1 MRRIYSAV
9 LLLCLGT
16 APVLLSTPAF
26 AADSGGSICGTFW
39 QDVNGDGIRQATEPP
54 MAGVDLDIGHA
65 TGVKTDNAG
74 HYCFTGLA
82 AGTYHLQANDLA
94 FLGGFDWTLP
104 GHDSK
109 VDWTNGTSGPITIA
123 GPNTHIENVDVGYQK
138 STDDLRPVQL
148 IIEINGEARYF
159 SDQTWVSTPF
169 HVGDTFTVY
178 GSVGIY
184 GNLPDQLAGTLTVPD
199 GLTVLGT
206 AGGMPSSV
214 TGPHEVSGQFTSRR
228 WPGDIEFLG
237 AVVRVDRPFQAGQLK
252 IQAAHGI
259 FDANP
264 NNNTLT
270 APLSAVAAPPVTST
284 TTPTHPTPTH
294 PTTTTTAVAVPTT
307 TSGHGGPTV
316 TQIALTKPLPYTGM
330 APLAL
335 IAAGIALVMA
345 GVGTFVLIRRRG
357 RATPTK

>member
-65 TGVKTDNAG
+65 VGTKTDSTG
-74 HYCFTGLA
+74 HYCFTGLS
-82 AGTYHLQANDLA
+82 AGTYTLQANDLA

-109 VDWTNGTSGPITIA
+109 VDWTNGTSAPITIA
-123 GPNTHIENVDVGYQK
+123 GPNTHIENFDVGYQK

-148 IIEINGEARYF
+148 IIEIDGEAKYA
-159 SDQTWVSTPF
+159 SDQNWATTPF
-169 HVGDTFTVY
+169 HVGDTFTIY

-184 GNLPDQLAGTLTVPD
+184 GNLPDQLAATLTVPD

-214 TGPHEVSGQFTSRR
+214 TGPHQVFGQFPARR
-228 WPGDIEFLG
+228 FPGDIEFLG
-237 AVVRVDRPFQAGQLK
+237 AVVRVDKPFQAGQLK
-252 IQAAHGI
+252 IQAFPGI

-264 NNNTLT
+264 NNDTLT
-270 APLSAVAAPPVTST
+270 EPLSAVAVPPPTST
-284 TTPTHPTPTH
+284 TRP
-294 PTTTTTAVAVPTT
+294 APTT
-307 TSGHGGPTV
+307 TSTVPTTSGYGAGGGADDTPTV
-316 TQIALTKPLPYTGM
+316 AQAALTKPLPYTGV
-330 APLAL
+330 APIGL
-335 IAAGIALVMA
+335 IAAGIALIMS
-345 GVGTFVLIRRRG
+345 GLGTFVLIRRRN
-357 RATPTK
+357 RTSPTK